1 MANYSTLITD
11 ITAKIYEN
19 AGNDITGQDLQD
31 VLLEMVQEMGQS
43 GMVCLGI
50 ADGNTNPPGS
60 SDSNIFYIA
69 GEGTYS
75 NFGGLTVNAGEIAL
89 FIWDGL
95 AWVKQSVTTTDPNKA
110 DKVAGATAGDLAGLN
125 ASGNLTDS
133 GIPADNVAQ
142 QDGYY
147 STLTAGTAENLVGRG
162 TVLAEY
168 TRRTSGGSA
177 DIGTG
182 AATITKVH
190 GNTLA
195 WNQMIDN
202 GDFSNGTTG
211 WYTARGTI
219 AISSGRCVY
228 TITELTTATAGNRL
242 EYNMSFIDGHKYYMA
257 LDIEVPR
264 ASGFRFERNSL
275 GMGATINIPSG
286 KSRVSAILTPNAS
299 GTVRMYFGLNDTSG
313 TGYLVGDQFYCDN
326 VICVDLT
333 LAGLDNVTASEFESL
348 FPLNYYAYNTGS
360 LVSLTATG
368 INTTG
373 FNQWD
378 EEWEVGGFNSD
389 GSKNTSSNYRRSKN
403 PIPVFPSTTYFYHSE
418 VNRSIYFI
426 PRDADG
432 NVITTPPA
440 QLNNTTYTT
449 PANCHLLDIQFY
461 VAGVP
466 WQGANEKICI
476 NLSWSGYRN
485 GEYEAYWQRN
495 LSLPITSVE
504 SGGSVVFPDGM
515 NGATSATGVTVY
527 DALTSTKAA
536 KRLVKVKMKDLTWG
550 TQSDNR
556 FYATLTSYGGKI
568 AANFAFEQSCPK
580 YTKIT
585 EGVAYTGSPTPDNVI
600 WAEVL
605 ASTQSCIRVRDTS
618 AAGNVT
624 TFKTGLGEAEIVFEA
639 NAPTEYT
646 LDSELNLGYSVDDF
660 GTEEEVP
667 QNGSTPSTAPI
678 IYDVKYAMNAVDTL
692 RNLPT
697 NYISKDS
704 LKNLLDTMQSAGI
717 FSAYTMTYNAGTE
730 QYTFTITV

>member
-89 FIWDGL
+89 FIWDG
-95 AWVKQSVTTTDPNKA
+95 ATWTKQSVTTTDPNKA

-133 GIPADNVAQ
+133 GIPSNNVAQ

-182 AATITKVH
+182 AATISKIH
-190 GNTLA
+190 GNTIV
-195 WNQMIDN
+195 WNQYEPNATFAD
-202 GDFSNGTTG
+202 GTTG
-211 WYTARGTI
+211 YSGYSSTISASDGKMSVNVTSAYGGFVTPSFALISGHKYLLRMVVNCPASTALLIYHSGNSFIPGTTL
-219 AISSGRCVY
+219 AAGLNVF
-228 TITELTTATAGNRL
+228 TGTATAPSSATGGIIL
-242 EYNMSFIDGHKYYMA
+242 
-257 LDIEVPR
+257 
-264 ASGFRFERNSL
+264 RF
-275 GMGATINIPSG
+275 AVVQTYT
-286 KSRVSAILTPNAS
+286 VSSVL
-299 GTVRMYFGLNDTSG
+299 F
-313 TGYLVGDQFYCDN
+313 F
-326 VICVDLT
+326 DLT
-333 LAGLDNVTASEFESL
+333 QMGLESITTDEFNSL

-378 EEWEVGGFNSD
+378 EEWENGEINSTTGAD
-389 GSKNTSSNYRRSKN
+389 APAASKIRSKN
-403 PIPVFPSTTYFYHSE
+403 YIPVFPSTAYYIKVPAAYGASRLAVYDIDKNYIGTLNVGWFA
-418 VNRSIYFI
+418 I
-426 PRDADG
+426 DG
-432 NVITTPPA
+432 GK
-440 QLNNTTYTT
+440 LFTT
-449 PANCHLLDIQFY
+449 PANGYYVRFFVTSTTYNNDICF
-461 VAGVP
+461 
-466 WQGANEKICI
+466 NI
-476 NLSWSGYRN
+476 SWSGYRN
-485 GEYEAYWQRN
+485 GEYEAYWDST
-495 LSLPITSVE
+495 LALPITTVT
-504 SGGSVVFPDGM
+504 SGGSAIFSDGM
-515 NGATSATGVTVY
+515 KGIGGVY
-527 DALTSTKAA
+527 DELTSSKAV
-536 KRLVKVKMKDLTWG
+536 KRIAQVNLGSLSWTHTGGGQFISGDLVGQILEPIY
-550 TQSDNR
+550 S
-556 FYATLTSYGGKI
+556 TSP
-568 AANFAFEQSCPK
+568 AANCVCPK
-580 YTKIT
+580 Y
-585 EGVAYTGSPTPDNVI
+585 PTLNYAGYSAGDKCLMI
-600 WAEVL
+600 MY
-605 ASTQSCIRVRDTS
+605 STFSNHGYIYIKDS
-618 AAGNVT
+618 SYSDAP
-624 TFKTGLGEAEIVFEA
+624 TFKTAMNGVYMAYELKTY
-639 NAPTEYT
+639 TEYT

-667 QNGSTPSTAPI
+667 QNTSTPSTAPI